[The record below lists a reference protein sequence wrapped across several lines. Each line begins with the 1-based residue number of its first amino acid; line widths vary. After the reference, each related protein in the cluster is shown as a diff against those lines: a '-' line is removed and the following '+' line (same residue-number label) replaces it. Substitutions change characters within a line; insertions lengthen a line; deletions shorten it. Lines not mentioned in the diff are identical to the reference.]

1 MNISVIARR
10 PFYDKF
16 FIKPS
21 MAGFLRIALID
32 SLSFDKT
39 THTGGSINN
48 FRCHNFLKLKCNSGL
63 KDTLKELVDIHQQ
76 GNHITEM
83 LSVSDLIQIGGAASI
98 QYCGG
103 PFIDVK

>member
-21 MAGFLRIALID
+21 MPGFLRLALID
-32 SLSFDKT
+32 SLSFDKNS
-39 THTGGSINN
+39 HLGGSINN
-48 FRCHNFLKLKCNSGL
+48 FRCHNFLKLKSNSGL
-63 KDTLKELVDIHQQ
+63 KDILKELADIHKQ

-83 LSVSDLIQIGGAASI
+83 LSLSDLIQIGGAASI

-103 PFIDVK
+103 PFIDVR